1 MQPILMS
8 RENFKQL
15 VESSDFVI
23 VDFWAEWCEP
33 CKRFDAVYAQAAAQY
48 PDIVFGKLDVDAS
61 PEIARQLDVKQI
73 PCVVAIRDQVI
84 IDGQVG
90 EMTAAEFDTLI
101 RKWRAFDLD
110 AIRAHFDQQ
119 ARLGG

>member
-61 PEIARQLDVKQI
+61 PEIARQFDVKQI
-73 PCVVAIRDQVI
+73 PCVVAIREQVI
-84 IDGQVG
+84 IDGQIG
-90 EMTAAEFDTLI
+90 EMSASEFDNLI
-101 RKWRAFDLD
+101 KTWRAFDLA
-110 AIRAHFDQQ
+110 AISEHFKKQS
-119 ARLGG
+119 A